1 MFAYHNP
8 INSIIMEENQKS
20 SFKVALNYALITAAL
35 LIVLD
40 LIFYVMDTPYDSKIK
55 YVAYLIF
62 IGGIIWGQ
70 KVYRDAH
77 SEGLISY
84 GKSFSVGFTVG
95 FFAALILAIYAF
107 AFMKFFD
114 PTMITK
120 ILETSEQTLIDR
132 GDMTDDQ
139 IEQALSITAKFTTP
153 LMVSVMALIFNTI
166 AVTIISLVTSIFI
179 KKEVN

>member
-8 INSIIMEENQKS
+8 KNSIIMEENQKS

-40 LIFYVMDTPYDSKIK
+40 LIFYVMDLAYDSKIK
-55 YVAYLIF
+55 YISYLIF

-77 SEGLISY
+77 SDGLISY

-95 FFAALILAIYAF
+95 FFAALITAIYAF
-107 AFMKFFD
+107 VFMKFFD
-114 PTMITK
+114 PAIITK
-120 ILETSEQTLIDR
+120 VLEGQEQALLNK
-132 GDMTDDQ
+132 GDLTNEQ
-139 IEQALSITAKFTTP
+139 IEQALSMSAKFTTP
-153 LMVSVMALIFNTI
+153 LMVSIMALIFNTI

-179 KKEVN
+179 KKEAN

>member
-1 MFAYHNP
+1 
-8 INSIIMEENQKS
+8 MEENQKS

-55 YVAYLIF
+55 YVAYLIY

-95 FFAALILAIYAF
+95 FFAALIATIYAF

-139 IEQALSITAKFTTP
+139 IEQALSMTAKFTTP
-153 LMVSVMALIFNTI
+153 FMVSIMALIFNTI